1 MAGGD
6 PVGKERK
13 VAIHGKGG
21 IGKFTVSPNL
31 PATLS
36 GTDLRMRQIGRDRKG
51 SFSNYLRGGA
61 FFLSIIA
68 NPTSRT
74 SATGVS
80 SPRYRTAGTIE
91 TGTVKS
97 GRGPLWQ

>member
-21 IGKFTVSPNL
+21 IGKSTVSPNL

-36 GTDLRMRQIGRDRKG
+36 GADLRMRQIGRDRKSG
-51 SFSNYLRGGA
+51 FLNYLRGGA
-61 FFLSIIA
+61 LFPQYHCEPNEPYFGDRGLIA
-68 NPTSRT
+68 PVPHGRHDRD
-74 SATGVS
+74 
-80 SPRYRTAGTIE
+80 RYSEIR
-91 TGTVKS
+91 
-97 GRGPLWQ
+97 